1 MEEKTTSSLHHIT
14 YKSIAAILITVAGFF
29 CVGLYNKMDEV
40 QKDIIQIKV
49 QLVEVQSKMITRET
63 VREIVQYEIYKYH
76 RAYHPTMSLDNN
88 TQE

>member
-1 MEEKTTSSLHHIT
+1 MEEKTSLHHIT
-14 YKSIAAILITVAGFF
+14 YKSIAAILIAVAGFF

-63 VREIVQYEIYKYH
+63 VREIVQNEIYKYH
-76 RAYHPTMSLDNN
+76 CISYSHSDEKNSN
-88 TQE
+88 

>member
-1 MEEKTTSSLHHIT
+1 MEEKTSLHHIT
-14 YKSIAAILITVAGFF
+14 YKSITAILIAVAGFF

-63 VREIVQYEIYKYH
+63 VREIVQNEIYKYH
-76 RAYHPTMSLDNN
+76 CISYSHSDEKNSN
-88 TQE
+88 

>member
-1 MEEKTTSSLHHIT
+1 MDERPSFTHLIT
-14 YKSIAAILITVAGFF
+14 YKSVAAILIAIAGFF

-63 VREIVQYEIYKYH
+63 VREIVQNEIYKYH
-76 RAYHPTMSLDNN
+76 RTFYHSDEKNSN
-88 TQE
+88 

>member
-1 MEEKTTSSLHHIT
+1 MEEKTTSLHHIT
-14 YKSIAAILITVAGFF
+14 YKSIATLLIAVAGFF

-63 VREIVQYEIYKYH
+63 VREIVQNEIYKYH
-76 RAYHPTMSLDNN
+76 RAYHPTMSLDN

>member
-1 MEEKTTSSLHHIT
+1 MDERPSFTHLIT
-14 YKSIAAILITVAGFF
+14 YKSVAAILIAIAGFF

-63 VREIVQYEIYKYH
+63 VREIVQNEIYKYH
-76 RAYHPTMSLDNN
+76 RTFYRSDEKNSN
-88 TQE
+88 